1 MPTTETPGLDL
12 GRLLRIHA
20 MVMEAAQVEAT
31 YQAGEALAGA
41 YLGLREEMQRLLE
54 DAGLANLRVEFDRL
68 FPTVDTPPSYSPA
81 LPESTEAKLAAAA
94 TEALI
99 GLAKLHGWIQGLID
113 EQTLDERMRM
123 DAEEKAKLEG
133 RPPTGFTS

>member
-1 MPTTETPGLDL
+1 MPDTKTPGLDL

-20 MVMEAAQVEAT
+20 MVMEAAQVEPT

-41 YLGLREEMQRLLE
+41 YIGLREEMQRVVE

-68 FPTVDTPPSYSPA
+68 FPTVDAPPSYSPA
-81 LPESTEAKLAAAA
+81 LPESTGAKLAVAAN
-94 TEALI
+94 EAQL

>member
-20 MVMEAAQVEAT
+20 MVMEATQVEPT
-31 YQAGEALAGA
+31 HQAGEALAGA
-41 YLGLREEMQRLLE
+41 YLGLREEMQHVLE

-68 FPTVDTPPSYSPA
+68 FPTVDAPPSYSPA

-94 TEALI
+94 
-99 GLAKLHGWIQGLID
+99 KK
-113 EQTLDERMRM
+113 R
-123 DAEEKAKLEG
+123 
-133 RPPTGFTS
+133 